1 MGVSITRAYLVG
13 LKVGGGVRNKP
24 LAAYHKKLPLIPNS
38 QKNDVSAQWGA
49 IYAPHASLEKCQL
62 SEFSSIWPIFKIY
75 IPAYQSMRNFMLIS
89 KMYTF
94 VYLSG
99 RFFELWPSKGRKRP
113 VLGKT
118 GLFWPKTYHNS
129 KNLQDRY
136 TNVYIFEIS
145 IKFRIEWWA
154 GIYILKMFQKSHD

>member
-1 MGVSITRAYLVG
+1 
-13 LKVGGGVRNKP
+13 
-24 LAAYHKKLPLIPNS
+24 
-38 QKNDVSAQWGA
+38 
-49 IYAPHASLEKCQL
+49 
-62 SEFSSIWPIFKIY
+62 
-75 IPAYQSMRNFMLIS
+75 MRNFMLIS

-94 VYLSG
+94 VYLSC
-99 RFFELWPSKGRKRP
+99 RFFELWPSKSRKRP

-145 IKFRIEWWA
+145 IKFRVDWCTCLRLKKKLKFGLYLA
-154 GIYILKMFQKSHD
+154 GIQKVPAKIR

>member
-1 MGVSITRAYLVG
+1 
-13 LKVGGGVRNKP
+13 
-24 LAAYHKKLPLIPNS
+24 
-38 QKNDVSAQWGA
+38 
-49 IYAPHASLEKCQL
+49 
-62 SEFSSIWPIFKIY
+62 
-75 IPAYQSMRNFMLIS
+75 
-89 KMYTF
+89 MYTF
-94 VYLSG
+94 VYLSC
-99 RFFELWPSKGRKRP
+99 RFFELWPSKSRKRP

-154 GIYILKMFQKSHD
+154 GIYILKMGHIDENSLSWHFSSDAWGAYIAPHWAKTSFFWLFGINGNFLWYAARGLFLTPPPTVRSSRQKFANSLHM